1 VRHGELAAA
10 PMGAAEVLWRERFG
24 AMNAADLRE
33 LKCVRRFARAL
44 LGPEASH
51 GAWQRGAAS
60 RPARRRGAPRSGAPS
75 GLSSARFRPARR
87 APPVDRL
94 ERLGIRDATSGA
106 CTGWPHKQLIA
117 LKAAVA

>member
-51 GAWQRGAAS
+51 GAWQRGEHRRWIGWNAWAS
-60 RPARRRGAPRSGAPS
+60 ATQRLAPAPAGRTSN
-75 GLSSARFRPARR
+75 SSR
-87 APPVDRL
+87 
-94 ERLGIRDATSGA
+94 
-106 CTGWPHKQLIA
+106 
-117 LKAAVA
+117 